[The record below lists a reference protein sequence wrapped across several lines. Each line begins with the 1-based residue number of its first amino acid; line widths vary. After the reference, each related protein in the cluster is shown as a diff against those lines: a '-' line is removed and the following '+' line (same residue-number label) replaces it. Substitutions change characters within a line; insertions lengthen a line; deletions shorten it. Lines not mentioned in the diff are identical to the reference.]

1 MVRSADSETVNEQQR
16 HELHAR
22 AVKARRR
29 VEQREQARQARELAE
44 RMERWP
50 VGLMDDPEPVPRV
63 D

>member
-1 MVRSADSETVNEQQR
+1 MGRSAHSEPVNDQQR

-22 AVKARRR
+22 AVKVRRR

-44 RMERWP
+44 RLERWP